1 MSASFKQL
9 TFAREYRGLTQS
21 ELASKIKGLSQPNL
35 SKFEKGLQTLSDDL
49 VEKIMDYLE
58 FPMSFLKTSISTEI
72 TNAHYRKKASL
83 TKGKKDRIE
92 RQSKLIGYVIDCMSE
107 YLEFPDT
114 HIRSLDLDNGYTP
127 EDAARYARN
136 FFRLGDRP
144 VENIVT
150 LLENHGII
158 VIERNFGTDDFDGVS
173 FITDKGF
180 YVTIINKAYSNDRK
194 RLTLAHELG
203 HIIMHLDPSFIILPH
218 RDKEDEAFRFASEFL
233 MPTAYIKQ
241 SLSNLKI
248 SYLGTLKSYWLTS
261 MASIIRRAYN
271 LGTIDKNKYTY
282 LNVELSRNGFKKR
295 EPINVCIDEPV
306 ILKDGYEIL
315 SKEFHFNIEF
325 LSNEFCLP
333 QDVLDDIYHES
344 PFSAIKFDLKRAM
357 Q

>member
-1 MSASFKQL
+1 MNASFKQL

-49 VEKIMDYLE
+49 VERIMEYLE
-58 FPMSFLKTSISTEI
+58 FPMSFLTASISTEI

-92 RQSKLIGYVIDCMSE
+92 RQSKLIGYVIDCMSAH
-107 YLEFPDT
+107 LEFPDT
-114 HIRSLDLDNGYTP
+114 HIRSIDLDDGYTP
-127 EDAARYARN
+127 EDVAKYARN
-136 FFRLGDRP
+136 YFRLGDRP
-144 VENIVT
+144 VENIVS

-180 YVTIINKAYSNDRK
+180 YVTVINKAYSNDRK

-203 HIIMHLDPSFIILPH
+203 HIIMHLDPSFIISSH
-218 RDKEDEAFRFASEFL
+218 RDKEVEAYRFASEFL
-233 MPTAYIKQ
+233 MPTAYIKP
-241 SLSNLKI
+241 SLNNLKI

-261 MASIIRRAYN
+261 MASIIHRAYD
-271 LGTIDKNKYTY
+271 LGTIDKNRYTY
-282 LNVELSRNGFKKR
+282 LNIELSRNGFKKR
-295 EPINVCIDEPV
+295 EPINVMIDEPV
-306 ILKDGYEIL
+306 ILRDGYEIL
-315 SKEFHFNIEF
+315 SKEFQFNIEY
-325 LSNEFCLP
+325 LSHEFCLP
-333 QDVLDDIYHES
+333 QDVLNDIYYET
-344 PFSAIKFDLKRAM
+344 PFSSIKFELKHAI